1 MPFKVRC
8 KLVAFLGDVD
18 SFPCHFDY
26 KIGDE
31 FTYDGG
37 KFEGRICNGLLK
49 NMVSVIWDTLFYGR
63 GDDNRLIF
71 LYSGLSA
78 KDPSMKEYDGIG
90 FRPLKKAPEGANE
103 NFLRNISAEPPKSL
117 IKRTR
122 SFICDDRRTAASF
135 ICEPI
140 GLADGGDMITYYRR
154 EMSILEKIKKEPG
167 MTTDEILNKYTRW
180 EREEVYPP
188 LYPLNVSL
196 MLGELATVDYIEL
209 RDGKAYPKNPPL

>member
-31 FTYDGG
+31 FTYNGE
-37 KFEGRICNGLLK
+37 KFEGRVCNGLLK
-49 NMVSVIWDTLFYGR
+49 SMVSVIWNTLFYGK
-63 GDDNRLIF
+63 GEYDRLIF

-117 IKRTR
+117 IKRTS
-122 SFICDDRRTAASF
+122 SFICDDRRTAAYF
-135 ICEPI
+135 VCEPM
-140 GLADGGDMITYYRR
+140 GLADGGDMVTYYKR
-154 EMSILEKIKKEPG
+154 EMSILEKIKNEPG
-167 MTTDEILNKYTRW
+167 MTSDEILNKFTQW
-180 EREEVYPP
+180 EREEIYPP

-196 MLGELATVDYIEL
+196 MLDELATVDYIEL
-209 RDGKAYPKNPPL
+209 RNGKAFPKNPPA